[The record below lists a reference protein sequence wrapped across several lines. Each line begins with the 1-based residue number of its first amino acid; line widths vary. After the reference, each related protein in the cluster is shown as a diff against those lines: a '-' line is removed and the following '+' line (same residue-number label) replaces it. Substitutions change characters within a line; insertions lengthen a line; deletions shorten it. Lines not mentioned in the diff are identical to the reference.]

1 MRSVMDMQALMNIGI
16 GIVLAGIGWFSRQIW
31 EAVKELRRD
40 LHEIE
45 VDLPKSYVR
54 KDEFADSVK
63 EIKAM
68 LEKIFDRLENK
79 ADK

>member
-1 MRSVMDMQALMNIGI
+1 MELQSLLNIGVGVI
-16 GIVLAGIGWFSRQIW
+16 LAGIGWFSRQIW
-31 EAVKELRRD
+31 EAVNELRKNV
-40 LHEIE
+40 HEIE

-79 ADK
+79 ADKH

>member
-1 MRSVMDMQALMNIGI
+1 MDMQSLMNIGI
-16 GIVLAGIGWFSRQIW
+16 GVVIAAIGWFSRQIW

-54 KDEFADSVK
+54 KDEFAENVK

>member
-1 MRSVMDMQALMNIGI
+1 VIEPQSLMNIAI
-16 GIVLAGIGWFSRQIW
+16 GVALSAIGWFSRQIW

-68 LEKIFDRLENK
+68 LEKIFDRLDGK

>member
-1 MRSVMDMQALMNIGI
+1 MDMQSLMNIGV
-16 GIVLAGIGWFSRQIW
+16 GVGLAAIGWFSRQVW
-31 EAVKELRRD
+31 EAVNQLRRD

-54 KDEFADSVK
+54 KDEFADSIK

-68 LEKIFDRLENK
+68 LEKIFDRLEGK

>member
-1 MRSVMDMQALMNIGI
+1 MDMQSLMNIGV
-16 GIVLAGIGWFSRQIW
+16 GVGLAAIGWFSRQVW
-31 EAVKELRRD
+31 EAVNQLRRD

-54 KDEFADSVK
+54 KDEFADSIK
-63 EIKAM
+63 EIKTM
-68 LEKIFDRLENK
+68 LEKIFDRLEGK

>member
-1 MRSVMDMQALMNIGI
+1 MIEPQSLMNMGI
-16 GIVLAGIGWFSRQIW
+16 GVVLAGIGWFSRQIW

-54 KDEFADSVK
+54 KDEFAESVK